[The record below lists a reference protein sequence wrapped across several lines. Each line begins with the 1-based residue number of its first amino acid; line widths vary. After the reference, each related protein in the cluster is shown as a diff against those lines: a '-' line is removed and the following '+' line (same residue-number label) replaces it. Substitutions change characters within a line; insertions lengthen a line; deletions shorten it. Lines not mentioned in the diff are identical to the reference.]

1 MGEPK
6 NMRIISKL
14 WQGINSFKTRIGR
27 LATVSR
33 NLTLQKISSGLDID
47 KRYSVSSFPETLH
60 FLVRSTILYYSAAG
74 LCSGQRFTYVI
85 NK

>member
-1 MGEPK
+1 M
-6 NMRIISKL
+6 
-14 WQGINSFKTRIGR
+14 WHVDDSFQIRIGT
-27 LATVSR
+27 LSTVSR
-33 NLTLQKISSGLDID
+33 NLTLRKISSGLDID

>member
-1 MGEPK
+1 M
-6 NMRIISKL
+6 
-14 WQGINSFKTRIGR
+14 WHVDDSFQIRIGT
-27 LATVSR
+27 LSTVSR